1 MNKNNLVYKLH
12 QESVVVDTHCDT
24 LTAMITQERRLGSPS
39 ACGHLDLPRLKA
51 GGVNVQFFAAFIA
64 PEYKEGAMERAVE
77 LINLFKKEICDNQSE
92 MMLVKNS
99 HDINTAIQK
108 GKIAAVLAVEGGESL
123 EGKIDSIRL
132 LYDFGVRCLTLTWD
146 LSNELGVGVGDNHN
160 PGGLTPFGYQVVKE
174 MNQLGMLVDVSHMS
188 ERTFWDVLDTSTQP
202 VIASHSNCRELFNH
216 HRNLDNKQIRALS
229 EQGGVIGI
237 TFVPA
242 FLSSENASVKN
253 VLDHIDYAVT
263 VGGIDCVCLGSDF
276 DGTDELPVDLEDCTA
291 LLVLTEGLIERGYNE
306 EEIKKILGQNILR
319 VIGQVLK

>member
-1 MNKNNLVYKLH
+1 MNKNSLTYKLH
-12 QESVVVDTHCDT
+12 HESVVVDTHCDT

-39 ACGHLDLPRLKA
+39 TCGHLDLPRLKA

-64 PEYKEGAMERAVE
+64 PEHKRVALERAVE
-77 LINLFKKEICDNQSE
+77 LINLFQRELGDNQAE
-92 MMLVKNS
+92 IMLVKNR
-99 HDINTAIQK
+99 HDIYTAIQR

-123 EGKIDSIRL
+123 EGRIDSLYL
-132 LYDFGVRCLTLTWD
+132 LHNFGVRCLTLTWN
-146 LSNELGVGVGDNHN
+146 LSNELGVGAGDNYN
-160 PGGLTPFGYQVVKE
+160 PGGLTPFGCQVVKE

-188 ERTFWDVLDTSTQP
+188 ERTFWDVLNTSTQP
-202 VIASHSNCRELFNH
+202 VIASHSNCRGLFDH
-216 HRNLDNKQIRALS
+216 PRNLNNNQIRALA

-263 VGGIDCVCLGSDF
+263 EGGIDCVCLGSDF
-276 DGTDELPVDLEDCTA
+276 DGTDDLPVDLEDCSA
-291 LLVLTEGLIERGYNE
+291 LLVLTEGLIERGYTDKE
-306 EEIKKILGQNILR
+306 VKKILGENILR